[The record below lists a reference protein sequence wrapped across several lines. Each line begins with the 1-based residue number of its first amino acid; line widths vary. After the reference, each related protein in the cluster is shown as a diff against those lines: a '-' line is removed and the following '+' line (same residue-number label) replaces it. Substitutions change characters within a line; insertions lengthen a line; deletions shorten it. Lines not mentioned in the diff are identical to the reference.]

1 MNISLKY
8 ILTAIKNAKA
18 TFLLITSVFSNIFRQ
33 NKFYSEDKSFLN
45 KLTTFCMK
53 LVDNLIFKFWKAI
66 PWSKSKSR
74 RIFHNVKRRLK
85 GNLIPI
91 PKVFFLSKMCKL
103 NALYKKSYW
112 HWHWSQPWPLQWPYI
127 DLWLMV
133 MKQRRSSL
141 SDVVWSLTWRTRS
154 YCIITL
160 ILLLLVILTLIC
172 KGHWYD
178 LDLEQGPC
186 FQLSLKS

>member
-1 MNISLKY
+1 MVKCTRY

-18 TFLLITSVFSNIFRQ
+18 TFLLITSVFSNMFRQ

-91 PKVFFLSKMCKL
+91 PKFFF
-103 NALYKKSYW
+103 
-112 HWHWSQPWPLQWPYI
+112 SQKCVNWMPCTKRVIGIDI
-127 DLWLMV
+127 DLNLDLYNDLTVSYGWWSRNRDVRLYQM
-133 MKQRRSSL
+133 L
-141 SDVVWSLTWRTRS
+141 SDLWREGQGRIGSLPWFYS
-154 YCIITL
+154 
-160 ILLLLVILTLIC
+160 
-172 KGHWYD
+172 
-178 LDLEQGPC
+178 
-186 FQLSLKS
+186 